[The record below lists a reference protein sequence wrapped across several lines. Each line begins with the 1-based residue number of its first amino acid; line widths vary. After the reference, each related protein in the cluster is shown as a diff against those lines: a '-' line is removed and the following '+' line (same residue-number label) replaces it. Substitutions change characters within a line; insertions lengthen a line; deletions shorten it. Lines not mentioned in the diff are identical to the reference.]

1 MSEEKIKK
9 IENII
14 LNSPNKNRG
23 LEDLPEEISVEQA
36 VEYGY
41 FVIDGENNKVYNKD
55 VLDRFVENTEMD
67 AINRVADKIRIATY
81 NVDGYPTIYDLE
93 YKIFD
98 EKYKNKERKK
108 SK

>member
-41 FVIDGENNKVYNKD
+41 FVIDGENNKVYN
-55 VLDRFVENTEMD
+55 N
-67 AINRVADKIRIATY
+67 IY
-81 NVDGYPTIYDLE
+81 NFYHWQYITF
-93 YKIFD
+93 K
-98 EKYKNKERKK
+98 
-108 SK
+108 